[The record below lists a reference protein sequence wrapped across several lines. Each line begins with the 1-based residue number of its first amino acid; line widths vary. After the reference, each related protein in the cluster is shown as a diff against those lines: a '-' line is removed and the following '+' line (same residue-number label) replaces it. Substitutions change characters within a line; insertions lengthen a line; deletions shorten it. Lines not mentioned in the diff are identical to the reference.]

1 MNTLEK
7 RFKIDFFELAFLAEA
22 CIPPV
27 PIARG
32 MFWKELIDV
41 YYNQLTNK
49 ERVRL
54 HKWLNKNWKYS
65 EGLEEKLE
73 DILCFEA
80 RYNPDNQYKVWYK
93 IEKESGFVDT
103 FLYNDKFHT
112 GSNIWIAPEYIQKV
126 EKK

>member
-1 MNTLEK
+1 
-7 RFKIDFFELAFLAEA
+7 
-22 CIPPV
+22 
-27 PIARG
+27 
-32 MFWKELIDV
+32 MFWKELINV
-41 YYNQLTNK
+41 YYDQLSNE

-54 HKWLNKNWKYS
+54 YEWLNRNESYKRGLK
-65 EGLEEKLE
+65 EGHE

-112 GSNIWIAPEYIQKV
+112 GSNIWIAPEYI
-126 EKK
+126 EKTEKLWN